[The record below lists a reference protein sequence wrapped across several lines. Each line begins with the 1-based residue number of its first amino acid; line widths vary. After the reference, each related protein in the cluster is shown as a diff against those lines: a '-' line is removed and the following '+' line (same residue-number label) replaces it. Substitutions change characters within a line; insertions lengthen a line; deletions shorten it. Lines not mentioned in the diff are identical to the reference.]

1 MNKAIVLAAT
11 ALIGLAAPASATAI
25 TDAAHADAATDA
37 DSAAF
42 MTPFTTHVTV
52 VDDGRQAKRTS
63 FAAVADG
70 LYDIVAPLTFTVD
83 STDGTATVKDAATN
97 ISFVTDGGVVVVKRR
112 PAGAFD
118 AAVSDASILP
128 DAATWAMM
136 LVGFVM
142 IGFGMRYGIRRS
154 NAKFDRKVQRIAAGL
169 EA

>member
-25 TDAAHADAATDA
+25 ADAPSAEAMAGADAAA
-37 DSAAF
+37 
-42 MTPFTTHVTV
+42 FTTHVTV
-52 VDDGRQAKRTS
+52 VDDGRQAKPSS
-63 FAAVADG
+63 FTAVADS

-83 STDGTATVKDAATN
+83 PTDGTAAVKGVATD
-97 ISFVTDGGVVVVKRR
+97 ISFVTDGGTVVVKRR

-154 NAKFDRKVQRIAAGL
+154 NAKFDQKVRRIAEGL
-169 EA
+169 DA

>member
-11 ALIGLAAPASATAI
+11 ALIGLAAPVSATAI
-25 TDAAHADAATDA
+25 ADAPSAEAMAGADAAA
-37 DSAAF
+37 
-42 MTPFTTHVTV
+42 FTTHVTV
-52 VDDGRQAKRTS
+52 VDDGRQAKRSS

-83 STDGTATVKDAATN
+83 PTDGTAAVKGAATD
-97 ISFVTDGGVVVVKRR
+97 ISFVTDGGTVVVRR

-154 NAKFDRKVQRIAAGL
+154 NAKFDQKVRRIAEGL
-169 EA
+169 DA